1 MILKILAGLLV
12 LALGMVYAAY
22 LAADRETM
30 NAENFRDGSGYE
42 TVVLSHGSTAFRT
55 YGPVSAP
62 AIILVHGA
70 TLGSM
75 T

>member
-42 TVVLSHGSTAFRT
+42 TAALISSIFISGFS
-55 YGPVSAP
+55 
-62 AIILVHGA
+62 
-70 TLGSM
+70 
-75 T
+75 